1 MAHKPGRRGRRVN
14 ATGRSIGSGH
24 HVRFYRWE
32 LDSPAYRSLSIGA
45 RALLIELKALYMG
58 SNNGALFLS
67 VRRAA
72 EKLNSSRGFAA
83 ARFLELQDRG
93 FIRPNEIGAFS
104 VKCLVGNGRA
114 TSWILTEYPIGDAPG
129 VGAKDFMHWR
139 PPEKQNAVHPRGRS
153 VHPGGRSPQKQP
165 EKAESVRPHGRF
177 TPQIVVSRS
186 TPVDT
191 VNIPGEVA

>member
-45 RALLIELKALYMG
+45 RALLVELKALYMG

-83 ARFLELQDRG
+83 AR
-93 FIRPNEIGAFS
+93 
-104 VKCLVGNGRA
+104 
-114 TSWILTEYPIGDAPG
+114 
-129 VGAKDFMHWR
+129 
-139 PPEKQNAVHPRGRS
+139 
-153 VHPGGRSPQKQP
+153 
-165 EKAESVRPHGRF
+165 
-177 TPQIVVSRS
+177 VSR
-186 TPVDT
+186 TPRPRLHSPER
-191 VNIPGEVA
+191 NRRLQREVPCREWPRDELDPDRVSDQRRARSRHERFHALAAT